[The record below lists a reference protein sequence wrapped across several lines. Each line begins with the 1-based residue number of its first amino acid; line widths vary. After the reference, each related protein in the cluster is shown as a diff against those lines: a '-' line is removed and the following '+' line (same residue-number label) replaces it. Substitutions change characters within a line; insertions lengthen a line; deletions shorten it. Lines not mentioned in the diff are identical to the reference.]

1 MKPKL
6 NRGIG
11 HIIDLSW
18 FSRIFPYLL
27 GLGRGLA
34 VPWESCSPGAL
45 RGGRT
50 GSVLNV
56 LTLPASFSL
65 GTTKQGKPLPLV
77 FRRGAPLTSL
87 WCCLHPAGPSIPNIS
102 PWSLLI
108 RSPLH

>member
-1 MKPKL
+1 MKPKGSV
-6 NRGIG
+6 GIG

-18 FSRIFPYLL
+18 FSRIFPHLL

-34 VPWESCSPGAL
+34 VPWESCSSGVL
-45 RGGRT
+45 RGSRT

-65 GTTKQGKPLPLV
+65 GTTEQGKPLPAM
-77 FRRGAPLTSL
+77 FRKGAPLTSL
-87 WCCLHPAGPSIPNIS
+87 WCCLNPTGPSIPNIS

-108 RSPLH
+108 CSPLH